1 MNVDE
6 KYMRRAIELA
16 RHGEPNTSPNPMVGA
31 VIVADDGRI
40 IGEGYHRR
48 VGEGHA
54 EVNAMNSVKDRDR
67 HLLSDATVYVTLE
80 PCSHQGRTPPCAKLL
95 IDRGVKRVVVGSLD
109 PFIKVSGR
117 GVAMLRE
124 AGIEVIAPFME
135 EECRAVNPVFLT
147 AHTLHRPFVTLKWAE
162 SADGFIDIKRSPDQP
177 AARFSTPLGQRL
189 VHRQR
194 ALHDAIL
201 VGSSTVLADNPSL
214 TNRLWVG
221 RSPLKVVLD
230 RRRRVTSDYSCVKD
244 NCLIISENTEPAA
257 ILSKL
262 YERGVTSLLVE
273 GGAQVLQS
281 FLDDGLWD
289 VIRRE
294 VSADALN
301 DSGSVRAPKIPDT
314 LRPVQTI
321 SLAPNRLLIYRN

>member
-1 MNVDE
+1 
-6 KYMRRAIELA
+6 
-16 RHGEPNTSPNPMVGA
+16 
-31 VIVADDGRI
+31 
-40 IGEGYHRR
+40 
-48 VGEGHA
+48 
-54 EVNAMNSVKDRDR
+54 
-67 HLLSDATVYVTLE
+67 
-80 PCSHQGRTPPCAKLL
+80 
-95 IDRGVKRVVVGSLD
+95 
-109 PFIKVSGR
+109 
-117 GVAMLRE
+117 
-124 AGIEVIAPFME
+124 
-135 EECRAVNPVFLT
+135 
-147 AHTLHRPFVTLKWAE
+147 
-162 SADGFIDIKRSPDQP
+162 
-177 AARFSTPLGQRL
+177 
-189 VHRQR
+189 
-194 ALHDAIL
+194 
-201 VGSSTVLADNPSL
+201 
-214 TNRLWVG
+214 
-221 RSPLKVVLD
+221 
-230 RRRRVTSDYSCVKD
+230 VTSDYSCVKD